1 MIDARIPLGIQQF
14 SLADIAAQAEQLKA
28 SRQQREYR
36 QFEMD
41 SKKQEV
47 EQRKTLASLLPAA
60 VQGDK
65 AALQQVANVGTP
77 EAMKW
82 YMDLDERG
90 KAAEKAKIADM
101 VQATRWADSP
111 DKWEIVKQSYRQQG
125 VQFPDLPFEQREQV
139 MMELGQIGSYMD
151 SAPKMELKTTEP
163 GGGLYG
169 VDPRTGATKVL
180 VTPNSGGAEFGQPA
194 AGAKTINGVTYYP
207 LPGGKWTTDA
217 PGGGTGNGASTF
229 P

>member
-14 SLADIAAQAEQLKA
+14 SLADIAQQAEQLKA

-41 SKKQEV
+41 SRKQDMV
-47 EQRKTLASLLPAA
+47 DRKTLSSLLPKA

-65 AALQQVANVGTP
+65 AAMQQVAGVGS
-77 EAMKW
+77 EDAMEW
-82 YMDLDERG
+82 YIKLDDRSR
-90 KAAEKAKIADM
+90 AAEKEKVKDM
-101 VQATRWADSP
+101 VQATRWAETP
-111 DKWEIVKQSYRQQG
+111 EQWEQVKGYYRTKG
-125 VQFPDLPFEQREQV
+125 VQVPDLPFQQREQV
-139 MMELGQIGSYMD
+139 MMELGQIGAYMD

-180 VTPNSGGAEFGQPA
+180 VQPNAGDAQFGQPA

-217 PGGGTGNGASTF
+217 PGGQPGGSGPF
-229 P
+229 VQ